1 MKRII
6 FHIDQNCYFASVEMI
21 SRPELRNVP
30 MAVAGD
36 AKVRHGIILAKNE
49 PAKKYGIKT
58 AEAIWQAM
66 AKCPDLVLV
75 DAHHEKYEFYSKKL
89 REMYSEYTDKVEP
102 FGLDEC
108 WLDMTGIVS
117 DYDEAEEIAL
127 EIRNRVKEEYKLT
140 CSVGISFNKVFAKL
154 GSDYKKPDATTV
166 FSDND
171 WKDKIWPMPVSDL
184 LFVGKHTTEK
194 LSKINIKTIGD
205 LARTDGEYISRYLGK
220 TGLVLWEYANGLDNA
235 PVAESGYRRVPKS
248 VGNSTTTAEDMTS
261 DREIERTLHMLS
273 ESVAGRLRKHGL
285 KGTVVQITVRDRDLG
300 IYEKQKIIY
309 KPTDDSKVIYAAAR
323 DLFRDSYDWNKGV
336 RSIGVRCTKL
346 VRQDSG
352 EQLSLVS
359 ELKKD
364 ERDDRLNR
372 AIDDINRRY
381 GSSVIKSAAEA
392 EVFTSDNKAA
402 NIVNDPFHPEDD
414 FNDHGEQTLP

>member
-21 SRPELRNVP
+21 SRPELKDVP

-58 AEAIWQAM
+58 AEAIWQAQ

-89 REMYSEYTDKVEP
+89 REMYSEYTDRVEP

-117 DYDEAEEIAL
+117 DYEEAEEIAL
-127 EIRNRVKEEYKLT
+127 EIRNRVKEEFKLT

-166 FSDND
+166 FSDTN
-171 WKDKIWPMPVSDL
+171 WKEKIWPLPVSDL
-184 LFVGKHTTEK
+184 LFVGKHTADK
-194 LSKINIKTIGD
+194 LSKINVKTIGD
-205 LARTDGEYISRYLGK
+205 LAAADGEFISRYLGK
-220 TGLVLWEYANGLDNA
+220 AGVVLWEYANGMDNA
-235 PVAESGYRRVPKS
+235 PVAESGYKRIPKS

-300 IYEKQKIIY
+300 IYEKQGILYRATDDAKDIY
-309 KPTDDSKVIYAAAR
+309 KAAN
-323 DLFRDSYDWNKGV
+323 DLFKGSYDWNKGV

-346 VRQDSG
+346 VRSDSG
-352 EQLSLVS
+352 EQLSLFT
-359 ELKKD
+359 EAQRG
-364 ERDDRLNR
+364 ERDDRLNK
-372 AIDDINRRY
+372 AIDDLNRRY
-381 GSSVIKSAAEA
+381 GTSVIKSAAEA
-392 EVFTSDNKAA
+392 ESASKENKADK
-402 NIVNDPFHPEDD
+402 IVNDPFHPEAD
-414 FNDHGEQTLP
+414 F

>member
-1 MKRII
+1 MKTMKRII

-58 AEAIWQAM
+58 AEAIWQAQ

-117 DYDEAEEIAL
+117 DYDEAEEVAL
-127 EIRNRVKEEYKLT
+127 EIRNRVKEEFKLT

-166 FSDND
+166 FTDRN
-171 WKDKIWPMPVSDL
+171 WQEKIWPLPVSDL
-184 LFVGKHTTEK
+184 LFVGKHTADK
-194 LSKINIKTIGD
+194 LAKINVKTIGD
-205 LARTDGEYISRYLGK
+205 LAKTDVEFINRYLGK
-220 TGLVLWEYANGLDNA
+220 NGVGLWEYANGLDDS
-235 PVAESGYRRVPKS
+235 PVAESGYKRIPKS

-261 DREIERTLHMLS
+261 DRQIERTLHMLS
-273 ESVAGRLRKHGL
+273 ESVASRLRRHGL

-300 IYEKQKIIY
+300 IYEKQGILY
-309 KPTDDSKVIYAAAR
+309 RATDDANDIYQAAR
-323 DLFRDSYDWNKGV
+323 DLFKNSYDWNKGV

-346 VRQDSG
+346 VRSDSG
-352 EQLSLVS
+352 EQLSLFAEAQKS
-359 ELKKD
+359 ERD
-364 ERDDRLNR
+364 ERLNK
-372 AIDDINRRY
+372 AIDEINRRY
-381 GSSVIKSAAEA
+381 GTGVIRSAAEA
-392 EVFTSDNKAA
+392 ESASKENKAG
-402 NIVNDPFHPEDD
+402 NIVKDPFHPEDG
-414 FNDHGEQTLP
+414 F

>member
-58 AEAIWQAM
+58 AEAIWQAQ

-117 DYDEAEEIAL
+117 DYDEAEEVAL
-127 EIRNRVKEEYKLT
+127 EIRNRVKEEFKLT

-166 FSDND
+166 FTDRN
-171 WKDKIWPMPVSDL
+171 WQEKIWPLPVSDL
-184 LFVGKHTTEK
+184 LFVGKHTADK
-194 LSKINIKTIGD
+194 LAKINVKTIGD
-205 LARTDGEYISRYLGK
+205 LAKTDVEFINRYLGK
-220 TGLVLWEYANGLDNA
+220 NGVGLWEYANGLDDS
-235 PVAESGYRRVPKS
+235 PVAESGYKRIPKS

-261 DREIERTLHMLS
+261 DRQIERTLHMLS
-273 ESVAGRLRKHGL
+273 ESVASRLRRHGL

-300 IYEKQKIIY
+300 IYEKQGILY
-309 KPTDDSKVIYAAAR
+309 RATDDAKDIYQAAR
-323 DLFRDSYDWNKGV
+323 DLFKNSYDWNKGV

-346 VRQDSG
+346 DRSDSG
-352 EQLSLVS
+352 EALSLVAEAQKS
-359 ELKKD
+359 ERD
-364 ERDDRLNR
+364 ERLNK

-381 GSSVIKSAAEA
+381 GTGVIRSAAEA
-392 EVFTSDNKAA
+392 ESASKENKAD
-402 NIVNDPFHPEDD
+402 NIVKDPFHPEDG
-414 FNDHGEQTLP
+414 F

>member
-58 AEAIWQAM
+58 AEAIWQAQ

-117 DYDEAEEIAL
+117 DYDEAEEVAL
-127 EIRNRVKEEYKLT
+127 EIRNRVKEEFKLT

-166 FSDND
+166 FTDRN
-171 WKDKIWPMPVSDL
+171 WQEKIWPLPVSDL
-184 LFVGKHTTEK
+184 LFVGKHTADK
-194 LSKINIKTIGD
+194 LAKINVKTIGD
-205 LARTDGEYISRYLGK
+205 LAKTDVEFINRYLGK
-220 TGLVLWEYANGLDNA
+220 NGVGLWEYANGLDDS
-235 PVAESGYRRVPKS
+235 PVAESGYKRIPKS

-261 DREIERTLHMLS
+261 DRQIEWTLHMLS
-273 ESVAGRLRKHGL
+273 ESVASRLRRHGL

-300 IYEKQKIIY
+300 IYEKQGILY
-309 KPTDDSKVIYAAAR
+309 RATDDAKDIYQAAR
-323 DLFRDSYDWNKGV
+323 DLFKNSYDWNKGV

-346 VRQDSG
+346 VRSDSG
-352 EQLSLVS
+352 EQLSLFAEAQKS
-359 ELKKD
+359 ERD
-364 ERDDRLNR
+364 ERLNK

-381 GSSVIKSAAEA
+381 GTGVIRSAAEA
-392 EVFTSDNKAA
+392 ESASKENKAD
-402 NIVNDPFHPEDD
+402 NIVKDPFHPEDG
-414 FNDHGEQTLP
+414 F

>member
-58 AEAIWQAM
+58 AEAIWQAQ

-117 DYDEAEEIAL
+117 DYDEAEEVAL
-127 EIRNRVKEEYKLT
+127 EIRNRVKEEFKLT

-166 FSDND
+166 FTDRN
-171 WKDKIWPMPVSDL
+171 WQEKIWPLPVSDL
-184 LFVGKHTTEK
+184 LFVGKHTADK
-194 LSKINIKTIGD
+194 LAKINVKTIGD
-205 LARTDGEYISRYLGK
+205 LAKTDVEFINRYLGK
-220 TGLVLWEYANGLDNA
+220 NGVGLWEYANGLDDS
-235 PVAESGYRRVPKS
+235 PVAESGYKRIPKS

-261 DREIERTLHMLS
+261 DRQIERTLHMLS
-273 ESVAGRLRKHGL
+273 ESVASRLRRHGL

-300 IYEKQKIIY
+300 IYEKQGILY
-309 KPTDDSKVIYAAAR
+309 RATDDAKDIYQAAR
-323 DLFRDSYDWNKGV
+323 DLFKNSYDWNKGV

-346 VRQDSG
+346 VRSDSG
-352 EQLSLVS
+352 EQLSLFAEAQKS
-359 ELKKD
+359 ERD
-364 ERDDRLNR
+364 ERLNK

-381 GSSVIKSAAEA
+381 GTGVIRSAAEA
-392 EVFTSDNKAA
+392 ESASKENKAD
-402 NIVNDPFHPEDD
+402 NIVKNPFHPEDG
-414 FNDHGEQTLP
+414 F

>member
-36 AKVRHGIILAKNE
+36 ASVRHGIILAKNE

-58 AEAIWQAM
+58 AEAIWQAK
-66 AKCPDLVLV
+66 AKCPELVLV
-75 DAHHEKYEFYSKKL
+75 DAHHKKYEFYSKKI
-89 REMYSEYTDKVEP
+89 RAMYSEYTDKVEP

-117 DYDEAEEIAL
+117 DYAEAEETAL
-127 EIRNRVKEEYKLT
+127 EIRNRVKEEFKLT

-166 FSDND
+166 FSDEN
-171 WKDKIWPMPVSDL
+171 WKEKIWPLPVADL
-184 LFVGKHTTEK
+184 LFVGRHTAEK
-194 LSKINIKTIGD
+194 LLKINVKTIGD
-205 LARTDGEYISRYLGK
+205 LANTDGEFISRYLGK
-220 TGLVLWEYANGLDNA
+220 AGEMLWEYANGLDDA
-235 PVAESGYRRVPKS
+235 PVAESGYKRIPKS

-261 DREIERTLHMLS
+261 DRQIERTLHMLS
-273 ESVAGRLRKHGL
+273 ESVAERLRKHTL
-285 KGTVVQITVRDRDLG
+285 KGTVVQITVRDRDLS

-309 KPTDDSKVIYAAAR
+309 KPTDDAKVIYAAAR
-323 DLFRDSYDWNKGV
+323 DLFKESYDWEKGV

-346 VRQDSG
+346 VRADSG
-352 EQLSLVS
+352 EQLSIFNEVKAS
-359 ELKKD
+359 
-364 ERDDRLNR
+364 ERDDRLNK

-392 EVFTSDNKAA
+392 EVFTKQNKAA
-402 NIVNDPFHPEDD
+402 NIVTDPFHPEDV
-414 FNDHGEQTLP
+414 F

>member
-21 SRPELRNVP
+21 SRPELKSVP

-36 AKVRHGIILAKNE
+36 AEVRHGIILAKNE

-58 AEAIWQAM
+58 AEAIWQAK
-66 AKCPDLVLV
+66 AKCPELVLV
-75 DAHHEKYEFYSKKL
+75 EAHHKKYEYYSKKL

-108 WLDMTGIVS
+108 WLDMTDCVGS
-117 DYDEAEEIAL
+117 FEEAEEVAL
-127 EIRNRVKEEYKLT
+127 EIRNRVKEEFKLT

-166 FSDND
+166 FSDSN
-171 WKDKIWPMPVSDL
+171 WQEKIWPLPVADL
-184 LFVGKHTTEK
+184 LFVGRHTAEK
-194 LSKINIKTIGD
+194 LSKINVKTIGD
-205 LARTDGEYISRYLGK
+205 LARTDGDYINRYLGK
-220 TGLVLWEYANGLDNA
+220 AGVMLWEYANGLDDA
-235 PVAESGYRRVPKS
+235 PVAESGYKRIPKS

-261 DREIERTLHMLS
+261 DRQIERTLHMLS
-273 ESVAGRLRKHGL
+273 ESVAERLRKHCL
-285 KGTVVQITVRDRDLG
+285 KGTVVQITVRDRDLC

-309 KPTDDSKVIYAAAR
+309 KPTDDAKVIYTAAR
-323 DLFRDSYDWNKGV
+323 ELFKESYDWNKGV

-346 VRQDSG
+346 VRADSG
-352 EQLSLVS
+352 EQLSLFT
-359 ELKKD
+359 EIKKE

-381 GSSVIKSAAEA
+381 GSNVIKSAAEA
-392 EVFTSDNKAA
+392 ESFTKDNKAA
-402 NIVNDPFHPEDD
+402 DIVTDPFQPEDE
-414 FNDHGEQTLP
+414 F

>member
-49 PAKKYGIKT
+49 PAKKFGIKT
-58 AEAIWQAM
+58 AEAIWQAK

-75 DAHHEKYEFYSKKL
+75 DAHHDKYEFYSKKL

-117 DYDEAEEIAL
+117 DYDEAEQVAL
-127 EIRNRVKEEYKLT
+127 DIRNRVKAEFKLT

-166 FSDND
+166 FTDAN
-171 WKDKIWPMPVSDL
+171 WQEKIWPMPVSDL
-184 LFVGKHTTEK
+184 LFVGRHTTDK
-194 LSKINIKTIGD
+194 LSKINVKTIGD
-205 LARTDGEYISRYLGK
+205 LARADGEFINRYLGK
-220 TGLVLWEYANGLDNA
+220 VGVALWEYANGLDDA
-235 PVAESGYRRVPKS
+235 PVAETGYKRIPKS

-261 DREIERTLHMLS
+261 DRQIERTLHMLS
-273 ESVAGRLRKHGL
+273 ESVAERLRKHGL

-300 IYEKQKIIY
+300 IYEKQGILYRATDDAQDIY
-309 KPTDDSKVIYAAAR
+309 KSAR
-323 DLFRDSYDWNKGV
+323 DLFKGSYDWNKGV

-346 VRQDSG
+346 VRSDSG
-352 EQLSLVS
+352 EQLSLFTEAKKS
-359 ELKKD
+359 ERD
-364 ERDDRLNR
+364 ERLNK

-381 GSSVIKSAAEA
+381 GTSVIKSAAEA
-392 EVFTSDNKAA
+392 ESASKENKAA
-402 NIVNDPFHPEDD
+402 KIVMDPFHPEDD
-414 FNDHGEQTLP
+414 F

>member
-1 MKRII
+1 MKTMKRII

-58 AEAIWQAM
+58 AEAIWQAQ

-117 DYDEAEEIAL
+117 DYDEAEEVAL
-127 EIRNRVKEEYKLT
+127 EIRNRVKEEFKLT

-166 FSDND
+166 FTDQN
-171 WKDKIWPMPVSDL
+171 WQEKIWPLPVSDL
-184 LFVGKHTTEK
+184 LFVGKHTADK
-194 LSKINIKTIGD
+194 LAKINVKTIGD
-205 LARTDGEYISRYLGK
+205 LAKTDVEFINRYLGK
-220 TGLVLWEYANGLDNA
+220 NGVGLWEYANGLDDS
-235 PVAESGYRRVPKS
+235 PVAESGYKRIPKS

-261 DREIERTLHMLS
+261 NRQIERTLHMLS
-273 ESVAGRLRKHGL
+273 ESVASRLRRHGL

-300 IYEKQKIIY
+300 IYEKQGILY
-309 KPTDDSKVIYAAAR
+309 RATDDAKDIYQAAR
-323 DLFRDSYDWNKGV
+323 DLFKNSYDWNKGV

-346 VRQDSG
+346 VRSDSG
-352 EQLSLVS
+352 EQLSLFAEAQKS
-359 ELKKD
+359 ERD
-364 ERDDRLNR
+364 ERLNK

-381 GSSVIKSAAEA
+381 GTGVIRSAAEA
-392 EVFTSDNKAA
+392 ESASKENKAD
-402 NIVNDPFHPEDD
+402 NIVKDPFHPEDG
-414 FNDHGEQTLP
+414 F

>member
-58 AEAIWQAM
+58 AEAIWQAQ
-66 AKCPDLVLV
+66 AKCPDLVLLPG
-75 DAHHEKYEFYSKKL
+75 HYEKYEFYSKKL

-108 WLDMTGIVS
+108 WLDMTGMVS
-117 DYDEAEEIAL
+117 DYDEAEQVAL
-127 EIRNRVKEEYKLT
+127 EIRNRVREEFKLT

-166 FSDND
+166 FSDTD
-171 WKDKIWPMPVSDL
+171 WQEKIWPMPVADL
-184 LFVGKHTTEK
+184 LFVGKHTAEK
-194 LSKINIKTIGD
+194 LAKINIKTRGD
-205 LARTDGEYISRYLGK
+205 LARADGDYISRYLGK
-220 TGLVLWEYANGLDNA
+220 AGVVLWEYANGMDNA
-235 PVAESGYRRVPKS
+235 PVAESGYKRIPKS

-261 DREIERTLHMLS
+261 DRQIERTFHMLS
-273 ESVAGRLRKHGL
+273 ESVAERLRKHGL
-285 KGTVVQITVRDRDLG
+285 KGTVVQITVRDCDLS

-309 KPTDDSKVIYAAAR
+309 RPTDDAKVIYAAAR
-323 DLFRDSYDWNKGV
+323 ELFKESYDWKKGV

-352 EQLSLVS
+352 EQLSLFS
-359 ELKKD
+359 EVKKE
-364 ERDDRLNR
+364 ERDDRLNK

-381 GSSVIKSAAEA
+381 GSSIIKSAAEA
-392 EVFTSDNKAA
+392 EVFTRDNKAA
-402 NIVNDPFHPEDD
+402 NIMNDPFHPED
-414 FNDHGEQTLP
+414 NI

>member
-58 AEAIWQAM
+58 AEAIWQAQ

-75 DAHHEKYEFYSKKL
+75 DAHHEKYEYYSKKL
-89 REMYSEYTDKVEP
+89 REMYSEYTDRVEP

-117 DYDEAEEIAL
+117 DYDEAEGLAL
-127 EIRNRVKEEYKLT
+127 EIRNRVKEEFKLT

-154 GSDYKKPDATTV
+154 GSDYKKPDATTL
-166 FSDND
+166 FSDTN
-171 WKDKIWPMPVSDL
+171 WKDKIWPLPVSDL
-184 LFVGKHTTEK
+184 LFVGKHTAER
-194 LSKINIKTIGD
+194 LSKINVKTIGD
-205 LARTDGEYISRYLGK
+205 LAQTDGEFISRYLGK
-220 TGLVLWEYANGLDNA
+220 AGIALWEYANGLDDA
-235 PVAESGYRRVPKS
+235 PVAESGYKRIPKS

-261 DREIERTLHMLS
+261 DRQIEKTFHMLS
-273 ESVAGRLRKHGL
+273 ESVAMRLRKHSL
-285 KGTVVQITVRDRDLG
+285 KGSVVQITVRDCDLN
-300 IYEKQKIIY
+300 IYEKQRILY
-309 KPTDDSKVIYAAAR
+309 KVTDDAKDIYAAAKE
-323 DLFRDSYDWNKGV
+323 LFKESYDWSKGV

-346 VRQDSG
+346 VRSDSG
-352 EQLSLVS
+352 EQLSLFAEAES
-359 ELKKD
+359 S
-364 ERDDRLNR
+364 ERDSKLNK
-372 AIDDINRRY
+372 AIDEINRRY
-381 GSSVIKSAAEA
+381 GKHVIKSAVEA
-392 EVFTSDNKAA
+392 DSYNNRYKAD
-402 NIVNDPFHPEDD
+402 NIVDDPFHPEDE
-414 FNDHGEQTLP
+414 F

>member
-58 AEAIWQAM
+58 AEAIWQAQ

-117 DYDEAEEIAL
+117 YYDEAEEVAL
-127 EIRNRVKEEYKLT
+127 EIRNRVKEEFKLT

-166 FSDND
+166 FTDQN
-171 WKDKIWPMPVSDL
+171 WQEKIWPLPVSDL
-184 LFVGKHTTEK
+184 LFVGKHTADK
-194 LSKINIKTIGD
+194 LAKINVKTIGD
-205 LARTDGEYISRYLGK
+205 LAKTDVEFINRYLGK
-220 TGLVLWEYANGLDNA
+220 NGVGLWEYANGLDDS
-235 PVAESGYRRVPKS
+235 PVAESGYKRIPKS

-261 DREIERTLHMLS
+261 DRQIERTLHMLS
-273 ESVAGRLRKHGL
+273 ESVASRLRRHGL

-300 IYEKQKIIY
+300 IYEKQGILY
-309 KPTDDSKVIYAAAR
+309 RATDDAKDIYQAAR
-323 DLFRDSYDWNKGV
+323 DLFKNSYDWNKGV

-346 VRQDSG
+346 VRSDSG
-352 EQLSLVS
+352 EQLSLFAEAQKS
-359 ELKKD
+359 ERD
-364 ERDDRLNR
+364 ERLNK

-381 GSSVIKSAAEA
+381 GTGVIRSAAEA
-392 EVFTSDNKAA
+392 ESASKENKAD
-402 NIVNDPFHPEDD
+402 NIVKDPFHPEDG
-414 FNDHGEQTLP
+414 F

>member
-1 MKRII
+1 MKTMKRII

-58 AEAIWQAM
+58 AEAIWQAQ

-117 DYDEAEEIAL
+117 DYDEAEEVAL
-127 EIRNRVKEEYKLT
+127 EIRNRVKEEFKLT

-166 FSDND
+166 FTDQN
-171 WKDKIWPMPVSDL
+171 WQEKIWPLPVSDL
-184 LFVGKHTTEK
+184 LFVGKHTADK
-194 LSKINIKTIGD
+194 LAKINVKTIGD
-205 LARTDGEYISRYLGK
+205 LAKTDVEFINRYLGK
-220 TGLVLWEYANGLDNA
+220 NGVGLWEYANGLDDS
-235 PVAESGYRRVPKS
+235 PVAESGYKRIPKS

-261 DREIERTLHMLS
+261 DRQIERTLHMLS
-273 ESVAGRLRKHGL
+273 ESVASRLRRHGL

-300 IYEKQKIIY
+300 IYEKQGILY
-309 KPTDDSKVIYAAAR
+309 RATDDAKDIYQAAR
-323 DLFRDSYDWNKGV
+323 DLFKNSYDWNKGV

-346 VRQDSG
+346 VRSDSG
-352 EQLSLVS
+352 EQLSLFAEAQKS
-359 ELKKD
+359 ERD
-364 ERDDRLNR
+364 ERLNK

-381 GSSVIKSAAEA
+381 GTGVIRSAAEA
-392 EVFTSDNKAA
+392 ESASKENKAD
-402 NIVNDPFHPEDD
+402 NIVKDPFHPEDG
-414 FNDHGEQTLP
+414 F

>member
-58 AEAIWQAM
+58 AEAIWQAQ
-66 AKCPDLVLV
+66 AKCPNLVLV

-89 REMYSEYTDKVEP
+89 REMYSEYTDRVEP

-108 WLDMTGIVS
+108 WLDMTGVVS
-117 DYDEAEEIAL
+117 DYDEAEEVAL
-127 EIRNRVKEEYKLT
+127 EIRNRVKEEFKLT

-166 FSDND
+166 FSDTD
-171 WKDKIWPMPVSDL
+171 WKDKIWPLPVSEL
-184 LFVGKHTTEK
+184 LFVGKHTTER
-194 LSKINIKTIGD
+194 LSKINVKTIGD
-205 LARTDGEYISRYLGK
+205 LALTDGVFISRYLGK
-220 TGLVLWEYANGLDNA
+220 AGVMLWEYANGLDDA
-235 PVAESGYRRVPKS
+235 PVAESGYKRIPKS

-261 DREIERTLHMLS
+261 DRQIEKTLHMLS
-273 ESVAGRLRKHGL
+273 ESVAMRLRKHSL
-285 KGTVVQITVRDRDLG
+285 KGSVVQITVRDCDLG
-300 IYEKQKIIY
+300 IYEKQRILY
-309 KPTDDSKVIYAAAR
+309 RATDDAKEIYTAAKE
-323 DLFRDSYDWNKGV
+323 LFKESYDWNKGV

-346 VRQDSG
+346 VRSDSG
-352 EQLSLVS
+352 EQLSLFTEVQAS
-359 ELKKD
+359 
-364 ERDDRLNR
+364 ERDSKLNK
-372 AIDDINRRY
+372 AIDEINRRY
-381 GSSVIKSAAEA
+381 GKSVVKSAAEA
-392 EVFTSDNKAA
+392 DGSNCKCKPA
-402 NIVNDPFHPEDD
+402 NIVNDPFHPED
-414 FNDHGEQTLP
+414 EL

>member
-58 AEAIWQAM
+58 AEAIWQAQ

-117 DYDEAEEIAL
+117 DYDEAEEVAL
-127 EIRNRVKEEYKLT
+127 EIRNRVKEEFKLT

-166 FSDND
+166 FTDRN
-171 WKDKIWPMPVSDL
+171 WQEKIWPLPVSDL
-184 LFVGKHTTEK
+184 LFVGKHTADK
-194 LSKINIKTIGD
+194 LAKINVKTIGD
-205 LARTDGEYISRYLGK
+205 LAKTDVEFINRYLGK
-220 TGLVLWEYANGLDNA
+220 NGVGLWEYANGLDDS
-235 PVAESGYRRVPKS
+235 PVAESGYKRIPKS

-261 DREIERTLHMLS
+261 DRQIERTLHMLS
-273 ESVAGRLRKHGL
+273 ESVASRLRRHGL

-300 IYEKQKIIY
+300 IYEKQGILY
-309 KPTDDSKVIYAAAR
+309 RATDDAKDIYQAAR
-323 DLFRDSYDWNKGV
+323 DLFKNSYDWNKGV
-336 RSIGVRCTKL
+336 RSIGVRCTKR
-346 VRQDSG
+346 VRSDSG
-352 EQLSLVS
+352 EQLSLFAEAQKS
-359 ELKKD
+359 ERD
-364 ERDDRLNR
+364 ERLNK

-381 GSSVIKSAAEA
+381 GTGVIRSAAEA
-392 EVFTSDNKAA
+392 ESASKENKAD
-402 NIVNDPFHPEDD
+402 NIVKDPFHPEDG
-414 FNDHGEQTLP
+414 F

>member
-1 MKRII
+1 MKNMKRII

-58 AEAIWQAM
+58 AEAIWQAQ

-117 DYDEAEEIAL
+117 DYDEAEEVAL
-127 EIRNRVKEEYKLT
+127 EIRNRVKEEFKLT

-166 FSDND
+166 FTDRN
-171 WKDKIWPMPVSDL
+171 WQEKIWPLPVSDL
-184 LFVGKHTTEK
+184 LFVGKHTADK
-194 LSKINIKTIGD
+194 LAKINVKTIGD
-205 LARTDGEYISRYLGK
+205 LAKTDVEFINRYLGK
-220 TGLVLWEYANGLDNA
+220 NGVGLWEYANGLDDS
-235 PVAESGYRRVPKS
+235 PVAESGYKRIPKS

-261 DREIERTLHMLS
+261 DRQIERTLHMLS
-273 ESVAGRLRKHGL
+273 ESVASRLRRHGL

-300 IYEKQKIIY
+300 IYEKQGILY
-309 KPTDDSKVIYAAAR
+309 RATDDANDIYQAAR
-323 DLFRDSYDWNKGV
+323 DLFKNSYDWNKGV

-346 VRQDSG
+346 VRSDSG
-352 EQLSLVS
+352 EQLSLFAEAQKS
-359 ELKKD
+359 ERD
-364 ERDDRLNR
+364 ERLNK

-381 GSSVIKSAAEA
+381 GTGVIRSAAEA
-392 EVFTSDNKAA
+392 ESASKENKAD
-402 NIVNDPFHPEDD
+402 NIVMHF
-414 FNDHGEQTLP
+414 

>member
-49 PAKKYGIKT
+49 PAKKFGIKT
-58 AEAIWQAM
+58 AEAIWQAK

-89 REMYSEYTDKVEP
+89 REMYSEYTDRVEP

-108 WLDMTGIVS
+108 WLDMTGVVNN
-117 DYDEAEEIAL
+117 YQEAEEVAL
-127 EIRNRVKEEYKLT
+127 EIRHRVKEEFKLT
-140 CSVGISFNKVFAKL
+140 CSIGISFNKVFAKL

-166 FSDND
+166 FTDEN
-171 WKDKIWPMPVSDL
+171 WKEKIWPLPVSDL
-184 LFVGKHTTEK
+184 LFVGRHTTDK
-194 LSKINIKTIGD
+194 LSKINVKTIGD
-205 LARTDGEYISRYLGK
+205 LAKTDCDYINRYLGK
-220 TGLVLWEYANGLDNA
+220 AGIALWEYANGLDDS
-235 PVAESGYRRVPKS
+235 PVAESGYKRIPKS

-261 DREIERTLHMLS
+261 DRHIERTLHMLS
-273 ESVAGRLRKHGL
+273 ESVGERLRKHGL

-300 IYEKQKIIY
+300 IYEKQGILY
-309 KPTDDSKVIYAAAR
+309 KATDDAREIYTAAKK
-323 DLFRDSYDWNKGV
+323 LFNESYDWNKGV

-346 VRQDSG
+346 VRADSG
-352 EQLSLVS
+352 EQLSLFT
-359 ELKKD
+359 EAKKS
-364 ERDDRLNR
+364 ERDDRLNK

-381 GSSVIKSAAEA
+381 GTSVIKSAAEA
-392 EVFTSDNKAA
+392 ESASKENRTAK
-402 NIVNDPFHPEDD
+402 IVMDPFHPEDD
-414 FNDHGEQTLP
+414 F

>member
-58 AEAIWQAM
+58 AEAIWQAQ

-117 DYDEAEEIAL
+117 DYDEAEEVAL
-127 EIRNRVKEEYKLT
+127 EIRNRVKEEFKLT

-166 FSDND
+166 FTDRN
-171 WKDKIWPMPVSDL
+171 WQEKIWPLPVSDL
-184 LFVGKHTTEK
+184 LFVGKHTADK
-194 LSKINIKTIGD
+194 LAKINVKTIGD
-205 LARTDGEYISRYLGK
+205 LAKTDVEFINRYLGK
-220 TGLVLWEYANGLDNA
+220 NGVGLWEYANGLDDS
-235 PVAESGYRRVPKS
+235 PVAESGYKRIPKS

-261 DREIERTLHMLS
+261 NRQIERTLHMLS
-273 ESVAGRLRKHGL
+273 ESVASRLRRHGL

-300 IYEKQKIIY
+300 IYEKQGILY
-309 KPTDDSKVIYAAAR
+309 RATDDAKDIYQAAR
-323 DLFRDSYDWNKGV
+323 DLFKNSYDWNKGV

-346 VRQDSG
+346 VRSDSG
-352 EQLSLVS
+352 EQLSLFAEAQKS
-359 ELKKD
+359 ERD
-364 ERDDRLNR
+364 ERLNK

-381 GSSVIKSAAEA
+381 GTGVIRSAAEA
-392 EVFTSDNKAA
+392 ESASKENKAD
-402 NIVNDPFHPEDD
+402 NIVKDPFHPEDG
-414 FNDHGEQTLP
+414 F

>member
-36 AKVRHGIILAKNE
+36 ASVRHGIILAKNE

-58 AEAIWQAM
+58 AEAIWQAK
-66 AKCPDLVLV
+66 AKCPELVLV
-75 DAHHEKYEFYSKKL
+75 DAHHKKYEFYSKKI
-89 REMYSEYTDKVEP
+89 RAMYSEYTDKVEP

-117 DYDEAEEIAL
+117 DYAEAEETAL
-127 EIRNRVKEEYKLT
+127 EIRNRVKEEFKLT

-166 FSDND
+166 FSDEN
-171 WKDKIWPMPVSDL
+171 WKEKIWPLPVADL
-184 LFVGKHTTEK
+184 LFVGRHTAEK
-194 LSKINIKTIGD
+194 LLKINVKTIGD
-205 LARTDGEYISRYLGK
+205 LANTDGEFISRYLGK
-220 TGLVLWEYANGLDNA
+220 AGEMLWEYANGLDDA
-235 PVAESGYRRVPKS
+235 PVAESGYKRIPKS

-261 DREIERTLHMLS
+261 DRQIERTLHMLS
-273 ESVAGRLRKHGL
+273 ESVAERLRKHTL
-285 KGTVVQITVRDRDLG
+285 KGTVVQITVRDRDLS

-309 KPTDDSKVIYAAAR
+309 KPTDDAKVIYAAAR
-323 DLFRDSYDWNKGV
+323 DLFKESYDWEKGV

-346 VRQDSG
+346 VRADSG
-352 EQLSLVS
+352 EQLSFFNEVKAS
-359 ELKKD
+359 
-364 ERDDRLNR
+364 ERDDRLNK

-392 EVFTSDNKAA
+392 EVFTKQNKAA
-402 NIVNDPFHPEDD
+402 NIVTDPFHPEDV
-414 FNDHGEQTLP
+414 F

>member
-21 SRPELRNVP
+21 SRPELKDVP

-58 AEAIWQAM
+58 AEAIWQAQ

-89 REMYSEYTDKVEP
+89 REMYSEYTDRVEP

-117 DYDEAEEIAL
+117 DYEEAEEIAL
-127 EIRNRVKEEYKLT
+127 EIRNRVKEEFKLT

-166 FSDND
+166 FPDTN
-171 WKDKIWPMPVSDL
+171 WKEKIWPLPVSDL
-184 LFVGKHTTEK
+184 LFVGKHTADK
-194 LSKINIKTIGD
+194 LSKINVKTIGD
-205 LARTDGEYISRYLGK
+205 LAAADGEFISRYLGK
-220 TGLVLWEYANGLDNA
+220 AGVVLWEYANGMDNA
-235 PVAESGYRRVPKS
+235 PVAESGYKRIPKS

-300 IYEKQKIIY
+300 IYEKQGILYRATDDAKDIY
-309 KPTDDSKVIYAAAR
+309 KAAN
-323 DLFRDSYDWNKGV
+323 DLFKGSYDWNKGV

-346 VRQDSG
+346 VRSDSG
-352 EQLSLVS
+352 EQLSLFTEAQRS
-359 ELKKD
+359 
-364 ERDDRLNR
+364 ERDDRLNK
-372 AIDDINRRY
+372 AIDDLNRRY
-381 GSSVIKSAAEA
+381 GTSVIKSAAEA
-392 EVFTSDNKAA
+392 ESASKENKADK
-402 NIVNDPFHPEDD
+402 IVNDPFHPEAD
-414 FNDHGEQTLP
+414 F

>member
-49 PAKKYGIKT
+49 PAKKFGIKT
-58 AEAIWQAM
+58 AEAIWQAK

-75 DAHHEKYEFYSKKL
+75 DAHHDKYEFYSKKL

-117 DYDEAEEIAL
+117 DYDEAEQVAL
-127 EIRNRVKEEYKLT
+127 DIRNRVKAEFKLT

-166 FSDND
+166 FTDAN
-171 WKDKIWPMPVSDL
+171 WQEKIWPMPVSDL
-184 LFVGKHTTEK
+184 LFVGRHTTDK
-194 LSKINIKTIGD
+194 LSKINVKTIGD
-205 LARTDGEYISRYLGK
+205 LARTDGEFINRYLGK
-220 TGLVLWEYANGLDNA
+220 VGVALWEYANGLDDS
-235 PVAESGYRRVPKS
+235 PVAETGYKRIPKS

-261 DREIERTLHMLS
+261 DRQIERTLHMLS
-273 ESVAGRLRKHGL
+273 ESVAERLRKHGL

-300 IYEKQKIIY
+300 IYEKQGILYRATDDAQDIY
-309 KPTDDSKVIYAAAR
+309 KSAR
-323 DLFRDSYDWNKGV
+323 DLFKGSYDWNKGV

-346 VRQDSG
+346 VRSDSG
-352 EQLSLVS
+352 EQLSLFTEAKKS
-359 ELKKD
+359 ERD
-364 ERDDRLNR
+364 ERLNK

-381 GSSVIKSAAEA
+381 GTSVIKSAAEA
-392 EVFTSDNKAA
+392 ESASKANKAA
-402 NIVNDPFHPEDD
+402 KIVMDPVHPEDD
-414 FNDHGEQTLP
+414 F

>member
-21 SRPELRNVP
+21 ARPELRDVP

-58 AEAIWQAM
+58 AEAIWQAQ

-75 DAHHEKYEFYSKKL
+75 DAHHEKYEFYSRKL
-89 REMYSEYTDKVEP
+89 REMYSEYTNKVEP

-108 WLDMTGIVS
+108 WLDMTGMVS
-117 DYDEAEEIAL
+117 DYDEAEQVAL
-127 EIRNRVKEEYKLT
+127 EIRNRVREEFKLT

-166 FSDND
+166 FSDAD
-171 WKDKIWPMPVSDL
+171 WQDKIWPMPVADL
-184 LFVGKHTTEK
+184 LFVGKHTAGK
-194 LSKINIKTIGD
+194 LAKINIKTIGD
-205 LARTDGEYISRYLGK
+205 LARADGDYISRYLGK
-220 TGLVLWEYANGLDNA
+220 AGVMLWEYANGLDDA
-235 PVAESGYRRVPKS
+235 PVAESGYKRIPKS

-261 DREIERTLHMLS
+261 DRQIERTFHMLS
-273 ESVAGRLRKHGL
+273 ESVAERLRRHGL
-285 KGTVVQITVRDRDLG
+285 KGTVVQITVRDSDLE

-309 KPTDDSKVIYAAAR
+309 RPTDDAKVIYAAAR
-323 DLFRDSYDWNKGV
+323 ELFRESYDWNKGV

-352 EQLSLVS
+352 EQLSLFTEVKR
-359 ELKKD
+359 E
-364 ERDDRLNR
+364 ERDDRLNK

-381 GSSVIKSAAEA
+381 GSSIIKSAAEA
-392 EVFTSDNKAA
+392 ESFTRDNKAA
-402 NIVNDPFHPEDD
+402 NIVNDPFHPED
-414 FNDHGEQTLP
+414 NI

>member
-21 SRPELRNVP
+21 SRPELKNVP

-58 AEAIWQAM
+58 AEAIWQAQ

-89 REMYSEYTDKVEP
+89 REMYSEYTDRVEP

-117 DYDEAEEIAL
+117 DYEEAEEIAL
-127 EIRNRVKEEYKLT
+127 EIRNRVKEEFKLT

-166 FSDND
+166 FSDTN
-171 WKDKIWPMPVSDL
+171 WKEKIWPLPVSDL
-184 LFVGKHTTEK
+184 LFVGKHTADK
-194 LSKINIKTIGD
+194 LSKINVKTIGD
-205 LARTDGEYISRYLGK
+205 LAATDGEFISRYLGK
-220 TGLVLWEYANGLDNA
+220 AGVVLWEYANGMDDA
-235 PVAESGYRRVPKS
+235 PVAESGYKRIPKS

-261 DREIERTLHMLS
+261 DRQIERTLHMLS
-273 ESVAGRLRKHGL
+273 GSVAERLRKHGL

-300 IYEKQKIIY
+300 IYEKQGILY
-309 KPTDDSKVIYAAAR
+309 KATDDAKEIYTAAKK
-323 DLFRDSYDWNKGV
+323 LFNDSYDWSKGV

-346 VRQDSG
+346 VRADSG
-352 EQLSLVS
+352 EQLSIFQ
-359 ELKKD
+359 EAKKS
-364 ERDDRLNR
+364 ERDDRLNK

-381 GSSVIKSAAEA
+381 GTNVIKSAAEA
-392 EVFTSDNKAA
+392 ESTSKENKPAK
-402 NIVNDPFHPEDD
+402 IVTDPFHPEDE
-414 FNDHGEQTLP
+414 F

>member
-21 SRPELRNVP
+21 ARPELRDVP

-36 AKVRHGIILAKNE
+36 ASVRHGIILAKNE

-58 AEAIWQAM
+58 AEAIWQAQ

-75 DAHHEKYEFYSKKL
+75 DAHHEKYEFYSRKL

-108 WLDMTGIVS
+108 WLDMTGMVS
-117 DYDEAEEIAL
+117 DYDEAEQVAL
-127 EIRNRVKEEYKLT
+127 EIRSRVREEFKLT

-166 FSDND
+166 FSDAD
-171 WKDKIWPMPVSDL
+171 WQDKIWPMSVADL
-184 LFVGKHTTEK
+184 LFVGKHTAGK
-194 LSKINIKTIGD
+194 LAKINIKTIGD
-205 LARTDGEYISRYLGK
+205 LARADGDYISRYLGK
-220 TGLVLWEYANGLDNA
+220 AGVMLWEYANGMDDA
-235 PVAESGYRRVPKS
+235 PVAESG
-248 VGNSTTTAEDMTS
+248 
-261 DREIERTLHMLS
+261 S
-273 ESVAGRLRKHGL
+273 ERLRRHGL
-285 KGTVVQITVRDRDLG
+285 KGTVVQITVRDSDLE

-309 KPTDDSKVIYAAAR
+309 RPTDDAKVIYAAAR
-323 DLFRDSYDWNKGV
+323 ELFRESYDWNKGV

-352 EQLSLVS
+352 EQLSLFTEVKR
-359 ELKKD
+359 E
-364 ERDDRLNR
+364 ERDDRLNK

-381 GSSVIKSAAEA
+381 GSSIIKSAAEA
-392 EVFTSDNKAA
+392 ESFTRDNKAA
-402 NIVNDPFHPEDD
+402 NIVNDPFHPED
-414 FNDHGEQTLP
+414 NI

>member
-1 MKRII
+1 MKTMKRII

-58 AEAIWQAM
+58 AEAIWQAQ

-108 WLDMTGIVS
+108 WLDMTGIIS
-117 DYDEAEEIAL
+117 DYDEAEEVAL
-127 EIRNRVKEEYKLT
+127 EIRNRVKEEFKLT

-166 FSDND
+166 FTDRN
-171 WKDKIWPMPVSDL
+171 WQEKIWPLPVSDL
-184 LFVGKHTTEK
+184 LFVGKHTADK
-194 LSKINIKTIGD
+194 LAKINVKTIGD
-205 LARTDGEYISRYLGK
+205 LAKTDVEFINRYLGK
-220 TGLVLWEYANGLDNA
+220 NGVGLWEYANGLDDS
-235 PVAESGYRRVPKS
+235 PVAESGYKRIPKS

-261 DREIERTLHMLS
+261 DRQIERTLHMLS
-273 ESVAGRLRKHGL
+273 ESVASRLRRHGL

-300 IYEKQKIIY
+300 IYEKQGILY
-309 KPTDDSKVIYAAAR
+309 RATDDAKDIYQAAR
-323 DLFRDSYDWNKGV
+323 DLFKNSYDWNKGV

-346 VRQDSG
+346 VRSDSG
-352 EQLSLVS
+352 EQLSLFAEAQKS
-359 ELKKD
+359 ERD
-364 ERDDRLNR
+364 ERLNK

-381 GSSVIKSAAEA
+381 GTGVIRSAAEA
-392 EVFTSDNKAA
+392 ESASKENKAD
-402 NIVNDPFHPEDD
+402 NIVKDPFHPEDG
-414 FNDHGEQTLP
+414 F

>member
-58 AEAIWQAM
+58 AEAIWQAK

-108 WLDMTGIVS
+108 WLDMTGIAA
-117 DYDEAEEIAL
+117 DYDEAEQIAL
-127 EIRNRVKEEYKLT
+127 EIRNRVKNEFKLT

-166 FSDND
+166 FTDAN
-171 WKDKIWPMPVSDL
+171 WQEKIWPMPVSDL
-184 LFVGKHTTEK
+184 LFVGRHTTDK
-194 LSKINIKTIGD
+194 LSKINVKTIGD
-205 LARTDGEYISRYLGK
+205 LAKTDGEFISRYLGK
-220 TGLVLWEYANGLDNA
+220 AGVALWEYANGLDDA
-235 PVAESGYRRVPKS
+235 PVAVSGYKRIPKS

-261 DREIERTLHMLS
+261 DRQIERTLHMLS
-273 ESVAGRLRKHGL
+273 ESVAERLRKHGL

-300 IYEKQKIIY
+300 IYEKQGILYRATDDAKDIY
-309 KPTDDSKVIYAAAR
+309 KAAR
-323 DLFRDSYDWNKGV
+323 DLFKSSYDWNKGV

-346 VRQDSG
+346 VRPDCG
-352 EQLSLVS
+352 EQLSLFT
-359 ELKKD
+359 ETKKS
-364 ERDDRLNR
+364 ERDEKLNK

-381 GSSVIKSAAEA
+381 GTSVIKSAAEA
-392 EVFTSDNKAA
+392 ESASKENKAA
-402 NIVNDPFHPEDD
+402 KIVMDPFHPEDD
-414 FNDHGEQTLP
+414 F

>member
-58 AEAIWQAM
+58 AEAIWQAQ

-117 DYDEAEEIAL
+117 DYDEAEEVAL
-127 EIRNRVKEEYKLT
+127 EIRNRVKEEFKLT

-166 FSDND
+166 FTDRN
-171 WKDKIWPMPVSDL
+171 WQEKIWPLPVSDL
-184 LFVGKHTTEK
+184 LFVGKHTADK
-194 LSKINIKTIGD
+194 LAKINVKTIGD
-205 LARTDGEYISRYLGK
+205 LAKTDVEFINRYLGK
-220 TGLVLWEYANGLDNA
+220 NGVGLWEYANGLDDS
-235 PVAESGYRRVPKS
+235 PVAESGYKRIPKS

-261 DREIERTLHMLS
+261 DRQIERTLHMLS
-273 ESVAGRLRKHGL
+273 ESVASRLRRHGL

-300 IYEKQKIIY
+300 IYEKQGILY
-309 KPTDDSKVIYAAAR
+309 RATDDAKDIYQAAR
-323 DLFRDSYDWNKGV
+323 DLFKNSYDWNKGV

-346 VRQDSG
+346 VRSDSG
-352 EQLSLVS
+352 EQLSLFAEAQKS
-359 ELKKD
+359 ERD
-364 ERDDRLNR
+364 ERLNK

-381 GSSVIKSAAEA
+381 GTGVIRSAAEA
-392 EVFTSDNKAA
+392 ESASKENKAD
-402 NIVNDPFHPEDD
+402 NIVKDPFHPEDG
-414 FNDHGEQTLP
+414 F

>member
-21 SRPELRNVP
+21 SRPELKDVP

-58 AEAIWQAM
+58 AEAIWQAQ

-89 REMYSEYTDKVEP
+89 REMYSEYTDRVEP

-117 DYDEAEEIAL
+117 DYEEAEEIAL
-127 EIRNRVKEEYKLT
+127 EIRNRVKEEFKLT

-166 FSDND
+166 FSDTN
-171 WKDKIWPMPVSDL
+171 WKEKIWPLPVSDL
-184 LFVGKHTTEK
+184 LFVGKHTADK
-194 LSKINIKTIGD
+194 LSKINVKTIGD
-205 LARTDGEYISRYLGK
+205 LAAADGEFISRYLGK
-220 TGLVLWEYANGLDNA
+220 AGVVLWEYANGMDNA
-235 PVAESGYRRVPKS
+235 PVAESGYKRIPKS

-300 IYEKQKIIY
+300 IYEKQGILYRATDDAKDIY
-309 KPTDDSKVIYAAAR
+309 KAAN
-323 DLFRDSYDWNKGV
+323 DLFKGSYDWNKGV

-346 VRQDSG
+346 VRSDSG
-352 EQLSLVS
+352 EQLSLFAEAQRS
-359 ELKKD
+359 
-364 ERDDRLNR
+364 ERDDRLNK
-372 AIDDINRRY
+372 AIDDLNRRY
-381 GSSVIKSAAEA
+381 GTSVIKSAAEA
-392 EVFTSDNKAA
+392 ESASKENKADK
-402 NIVNDPFHPEDD
+402 IVNDPFHPEAD
-414 FNDHGEQTLP
+414 F

>member
-1 MKRII
+1 
-6 FHIDQNCYFASVEMI
+6 MI
-21 SRPELRNVP
+21 SRPELKDVP

-58 AEAIWQAM
+58 AEAIWQAQ

-89 REMYSEYTDKVEP
+89 REMYSEYTDRVEP

-117 DYDEAEEIAL
+117 DYEEAEEIAL
-127 EIRNRVKEEYKLT
+127 EIRNRVKEEFKLT

-166 FSDND
+166 FSDTN
-171 WKDKIWPMPVSDL
+171 WKEKIWPLPVSDL
-184 LFVGKHTTEK
+184 LFVGKHTADK
-194 LSKINIKTIGD
+194 LSKINVKTIGD
-205 LARTDGEYISRYLGK
+205 LAAADGGFISRYLGK
-220 TGLVLWEYANGLDNA
+220 AGVVLWEYANGMDNA
-235 PVAESGYRRVPKS
+235 PVAESGYKRIPKS

-300 IYEKQKIIY
+300 IYEKQGILYRATDDAKDIY
-309 KPTDDSKVIYAAAR
+309 KAAN
-323 DLFRDSYDWNKGV
+323 DLFKGSYDWNKGV

-346 VRQDSG
+346 VRSDSG
-352 EQLSLVS
+352 EQLSLFAEAQRS
-359 ELKKD
+359 
-364 ERDDRLNR
+364 ERDDRLNK
-372 AIDDINRRY
+372 AIDDLNRRY
-381 GSSVIKSAAEA
+381 GTSVIKSAAEA
-392 EVFTSDNKAA
+392 ESASKENKADK
-402 NIVNDPFHPEDD
+402 IVNDPFHPEAD
-414 FNDHGEQTLP
+414 F

>member
-58 AEAIWQAM
+58 AEAIWQAQ

-117 DYDEAEEIAL
+117 DYDEAEEVAL
-127 EIRNRVKEEYKLT
+127 EIRNRVKEEFKLT

-166 FSDND
+166 FTDRN
-171 WKDKIWPMPVSDL
+171 WQEKIWPLPVSDL
-184 LFVGKHTTEK
+184 LFVGKHTADK
-194 LSKINIKTIGD
+194 LAKINVKTIGD
-205 LARTDGEYISRYLGK
+205 LAKTDVEFINRYLGK
-220 TGLVLWEYANGLDNA
+220 NGVGLWEYANGLDDS
-235 PVAESGYRRVPKS
+235 PVAESGYKRIPKS

-261 DREIERTLHMLS
+261 DRQIERTLHMLS
-273 ESVAGRLRKHGL
+273 ESVASRLRRHGL

-300 IYEKQKIIY
+300 IYEKQGILY
-309 KPTDDSKVIYAAAR
+309 RATDDAKDIYQAAR
-323 DLFRDSYDWNKGV
+323 DLFKNSYDWNKGV

-346 VRQDSG
+346 VRSDSG
-352 EQLSLVS
+352 EQLSLFAEAQKS
-359 ELKKD
+359 ERD
-364 ERDDRLNR
+364 ERLNK
-372 AIDDINRRY
+372 AIDEINRRY
-381 GSSVIKSAAEA
+381 GTGVIRSAAEA
-392 EVFTSDNKAA
+392 ESASKENKAD
-402 NIVNDPFHPEDD
+402 NIVKDPFHPEDG
-414 FNDHGEQTLP
+414 F

>member
-58 AEAIWQAM
+58 AEAIWQAQ

-117 DYDEAEEIAL
+117 DYDEAEEVAL
-127 EIRNRVKEEYKLT
+127 EIRNRVKEEFKLT

-166 FSDND
+166 FTDRN
-171 WKDKIWPMPVSDL
+171 WQEKIWPLPVSDL
-184 LFVGKHTTEK
+184 LFVGKHTADK
-194 LSKINIKTIGD
+194 LAKINVKTIGD
-205 LARTDGEYISRYLGK
+205 LAKTDVEFINRYLGK
-220 TGLVLWEYANGLDNA
+220 NGVGLWEYANGLDDS
-235 PVAESGYRRVPKS
+235 PVAESGYKRIPKS

-261 DREIERTLHMLS
+261 DRQIERTLHMLS
-273 ESVAGRLRKHGL
+273 ESVASRLRRHGL

-300 IYEKQKIIY
+300 IYEKQGILY
-309 KPTDDSKVIYAAAR
+309 RATDDANDIYHAAR
-323 DLFRDSYDWNKGV
+323 DLFKNSYDWNKGV

-346 VRQDSG
+346 VRSDSG
-352 EQLSLVS
+352 EQLSLFAEAQKS
-359 ELKKD
+359 ERD
-364 ERDDRLNR
+364 ERLNK

-381 GSSVIKSAAEA
+381 GTGVIRSAAEA
-392 EVFTSDNKAA
+392 ESASKENKAD
-402 NIVNDPFHPEDD
+402 NIVKDPFHPEDG
-414 FNDHGEQTLP
+414 F